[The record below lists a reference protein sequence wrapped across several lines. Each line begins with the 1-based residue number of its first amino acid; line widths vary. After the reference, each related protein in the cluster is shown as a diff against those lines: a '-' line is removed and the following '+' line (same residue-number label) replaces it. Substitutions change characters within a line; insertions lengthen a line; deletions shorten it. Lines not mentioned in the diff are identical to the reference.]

1 MLKKFR
7 KMLKKQEGFTL
18 VELMV
23 AVVILGIL
31 AGIGVTQYGRI
42 QRDAKIAAHNANV
55 RIITNAANMYIMMEG
70 TAPASVQDLADKSFL
85 QKPVP
90 KPPAGLDYDGF
101 DEPPTEYK
109 LDVTGPED
117 NEDGIWQVVVKPG
130 IISEPGNTSG
140 SGNTP
145 E

>member
-31 AGIGVTQYGRI
+31 AGIGVQQYGRI

-55 RIITNAANMYIMMEG
+55 RIITSAANMYIMMYGE
-70 TAPASVQDLADKSFL
+70 APTIDDLESGFL
-85 QKPVP
+85 QEIPT
-90 KPPAGLDYDGF
+90 PPEGLDYDDAG
-101 DEPPTEYK
+101 EPPYEYT
-109 LDVTGPED
+109 LTVTPPEG
-117 NEDGIWQVVVKPG
+117 NSDGIWQVEVKPG
-130 IISEPGNTSG
+130 IISE
-140 SGNTP
+140 
-145 E
+145 

>member
-31 AGIGVTQYGRI
+31 AGIGVQQYGRI

-55 RIITNAANMYIMMEG
+55 RIITNAANMYIMMHDEK
-70 TAPASVQDLADKSFL
+70 PASVEALAPEFL

-90 KPPAGLDYDGF
+90 KPPEGLNYGDVEEP
-101 DEPPTEYK
+101 DEYT
-109 LDVTGPED
+109 LSVTGPQE
-117 NEDGIWQVVVKPG
+117 NSDGTWQVVVTPG
-130 IISEPGNTSG
+130 IISE
-140 SGNTP
+140 
-145 E
+145 

>member
-31 AGIGVTQYGRI
+31 AGIGVQQYGRI

-55 RIITNAANMYIMMEG
+55 RIITNAANMYIMMYGE
-70 TAPASVQDLADKSFL
+70 APASVEALAPEFL

-90 KPPAGLDYDGF
+90 KPPAGLDYEDGV
-101 DEPPTEYK
+101 DSSKYT
-109 LDVTGPED
+109 LSVTGPQE
-117 NEDGIWQVVVKPG
+117 NSDGTWQVVVKPG
-130 IISEPGNTSG
+130 IISE
-140 SGNTP
+140 
-145 E
+145 

>member
-31 AGIGVTQYGRI
+31 AGIGVQQYGRI

-55 RIITNAANMYIMMEG
+55 RIITNAANMYIMMHGE
-70 TAPASVQDLADKSFL
+70 APESVDDLAPEFL
-85 QKPVP
+85 QEPVP
-90 KPPAGLDYDGF
+90 KPPEGLNYGDGV
-101 DEPPTEYK
+101 DSYTLSVTPPE
-109 LDVTGPED
+109 ED
-117 NEDGIWQVVVKPG
+117 SDGTWRVVVTPG
-130 IISEPGNTSG
+130 IISE
-140 SGNTP
+140 
-145 E
+145 

>member
-31 AGIGVTQYGRI
+31 AGIGVQQYGRI

-55 RIITNAANMYIMMEG
+55 RIITNAANMYIMMHEE
-70 TAPASVQDLADKSFL
+70 APGSVQDLVDKFFL
-85 QKPVP
+85 QEVP
-90 KPPAGLDYDGF
+90 KPPEGLPYGDVEDSSKYTLSVTAPGEEENDGS
-101 DEPPTEYK
+101 T
-109 LDVTGPED
+109 
-117 NEDGIWQVVVKPG
+117 WQVVVKPG
-130 IISEPGNTSG
+130 IISE
-140 SGNTP
+140 
-145 E
+145 

>member
-31 AGIGVTQYGRI
+31 AGIGVQQYGRI

-55 RIITNAANMYIMMEG
+55 RIITNAANMYIMMHDE
-70 TAPASVQDLADKSFL
+70 APASVQALADEGFL
-85 QKPVP
+85 QEPVP
-90 KPPAGLDYDGF
+90 TPPEGLDYKGF
-101 DEPPTEYK
+101 EEQPSAYTLSVTPPE
-109 LDVTGPED
+109 E
-117 NEDGIWQVVVKPG
+117 NDGIWQVDVTPG
-130 IISEPGNTSG
+130 IISE
-140 SGNTP
+140 
-145 E
+145 

>member
-31 AGIGVTQYGRI
+31 AGIGVQQYGRI

-55 RIITNAANMYIMMEG
+55 RIITNAANMYIMMHDE
-70 TAPASVQDLADKSFL
+70 APKSVDDLAPEFL

-90 KPPAGLDYDGF
+90 KPPAGLDYDDGV
-101 DEPPTEYK
+101 EPSKYT
-109 LDVTGPED
+109 LSVTGPQE
-117 NEDGIWQVVVKPG
+117 NSDGIWQVDVTPG
-130 IISEPGNTSG
+130 IISE
-140 SGNTP
+140 
-145 E
+145 

>member
-31 AGIGVTQYGRI
+31 AGIGVQQYGRI

-55 RIITNAANMYIMMEG
+55 RIITNAANMYIMMHDE
-70 TAPASVQDLADKSFL
+70 APGSVQDLVAKSFL
-85 QKPVP
+85 QEPVP
-90 KPPAGLDYDGF
+90 KPPEGLPYGDNVDSS
-101 DEPPTEYK
+101 EYT
-109 LDVTGPED
+109 LSVTAPQGND
-117 NEDGIWQVVVKPG
+117 DGIWQVVVTPG
-130 IISEPGNTSG
+130 II
-140 SGNTP
+140 P

>member
-31 AGIGVTQYGRI
+31 AGIGVQQYGRI

-55 RIITNAANMYIMMEG
+55 RIITNAANMYIMMYGE
-70 TAPASVQDLADKSFL
+70 APTIDDLESGFL
-85 QKPVP
+85 QEIPT
-90 KPPAGLDYDGF
+90 PPEGLDYDDAG
-101 DEPPTEYK
+101 EPPYEYT
-109 LDVTGPED
+109 LTVTPPEG
-117 NEDGIWQVVVKPG
+117 NSDGIWQVEVKPG
-130 IISEPGNTSG
+130 IISE
-140 SGNTP
+140 
-145 E
+145 

>member
-1 MLKKFR
+1 VLKKFR

-31 AGIGVTQYGRI
+31 AGVGVTQYGRI

-55 RIITNAANMYIMMEG
+55 RIITNAANMYIMMHDE
-70 TAPASVQDLADKSFL
+70 APGSVEALAPEFL
-85 QKPVP
+85 QEPVP
-90 KPPAGLDYDGF
+90 KPPAGLDYGE
-101 DEPPTEYK
+101 DEDSSEYT
-109 LDVTGPED
+109 LDVTAPEE
-117 NEDGIWQVVVKPG
+117 NDGSTWRVVVTPG
-130 IISEPGNTSG
+130 II
-140 SGNTP
+140 P

>member
-31 AGIGVTQYGRI
+31 AGIGVQQYGRI

-55 RIITNAANMYIMMEG
+55 RIITNAANMYIMMHGE
-70 TAPASVQDLADKSFL
+70 APESVEDLAEKSFL

-90 KPPAGLDYDGF
+90 KPPKGLDYG
-101 DEPPTEYK
+101 
-109 LDVTGPED
+109 DVASYTLSVTAPQG
-117 NEDGIWQVVVKPG
+117 NSDGIWQVDVTPG
-130 IISEPGNTSG
+130 IISE
-140 SGNTP
+140 
-145 E
+145 

>member
-31 AGIGVTQYGRI
+31 AGIGVQQYGRI

-55 RIITNAANMYIMMEG
+55 RIITNAANMYIMVYDE
-70 TAPASVQDLADKSFL
+70 APESIDALATEFL
-85 QKPVP
+85 QEVP
-90 KPPAGLDYDGF
+90 KPPAGLNYAGF
-101 DEPPTEYK
+101 NEPPTEYA
-109 LDVTGPED
+109 LDVTAPGEEE
-117 NEDGIWQVVVKPG
+117 NDGSTWQVVVKPG
-130 IISEPGNTSG
+130 IISE
-140 SGNTP
+140 
-145 E
+145 

>member
-31 AGIGVTQYGRI
+31 AGIGVQQYGRI

-70 TAPASVQDLADKSFL
+70 KDPEKVDDLKPGFL
-85 QKPVP
+85 QEIP
-90 KPPAGLDYDGF
+90 KPPEGLKYDDVEGS
-101 DEPPTEYK
+101 PSEYT
-109 LDVTGPED
+109 LSVTRPEEND
-117 NEDGIWQVVVKPG
+117 DGTWQVVVKPG
-130 IISEPGNTSG
+130 IISESGNTS
-140 SGNTP
+140 

>member
-31 AGIGVTQYGRI
+31 AGIGVQQYGRI

-55 RIITNAANMYIMMEG
+55 RIITNAANMYIMMHDE
-70 TAPASVQDLADKSFL
+70 APGSVQALADEGFL
-85 QKPVP
+85 QEPVP
-90 KPPAGLDYDGF
+90 KPPEGLEYDDVVG
-101 DEPPTEYK
+101 PPPYEYT
-109 LDVTGPED
+109 LDVTGPEE
-117 NEDGIWQVVVKPG
+117 NEDGIWQVVVTPG
-130 IISEPGNTSG
+130 IISE
-140 SGNTP
+140 
-145 E
+145 

>member
-31 AGIGVTQYGRI
+31 AGIGVQQYGRI

-70 TAPASVQDLADKSFL
+70 KDPVTVDDLKPGFL
-85 QKPVP
+85 QEIP
-90 KPPAGLDYDGF
+90 KPPEGLDYGEVEDSSKYTLSVTRPEENDDG
-101 DEPPTEYK
+101 T
-109 LDVTGPED
+109 
-117 NEDGIWQVVVKPG
+117 WQVVVTPG
-130 IISEPGNTSG
+130 IISE
-140 SGNTP
+140 
-145 E
+145 

>member
-31 AGIGVTQYGRI
+31 AGIGVQQYGRI

-55 RIITNAANMYIMMEG
+55 RIITNAANMYIMMYDE
-70 TAPASVQDLADKSFL
+70 APESVDDLAPEFL

-90 KPPAGLDYDGF
+90 KPPAGLDYEDGV
-101 DEPPTEYK
+101 DSSKYT
-109 LDVTGPED
+109 LSVTGPQE
-117 NEDGIWQVVVKPG
+117 NSDGTWQVVVTPG
-130 IISEPGNTSG
+130 II
-140 SGNTP
+140 P

>member
-31 AGIGVTQYGRI
+31 AGIGVQQYGRI

-55 RIITNAANMYIMMEG
+55 RIITNAANMYIMMRGE
-70 TAPASVQDLADKSFL
+70 TPASVEALAPEFL
-85 QKPVP
+85 QEPVP
-90 KPPAGLDYDGF
+90 KPPAGLNYKDVEGS
-101 DEPPTEYK
+101 PSGYK
-109 LDVTGPED
+109 LEVTGPKQ
-117 NEDGIWQVVVKPG
+117 NEDGIWQVVVTPG
-130 IISEPGNTSG
+130 IISE
-140 SGNTP
+140 
-145 E
+145 

>member
-31 AGIGVTQYGRI
+31 AGIGVQQYGRI

-55 RIITNAANMYIMMEG
+55 RIITNAANMYIMMHDE
-70 TAPASVQDLADKSFL
+70 APASVEALAPEFL
-85 QKPVP
+85 QEPVP
-90 KPPAGLDYDGF
+90 
-101 DEPPTEYK
+101 EPPEGLNYGDVEDSSKYT
-109 LDVTGPED
+109 LDVTAPEE
-117 NEDGIWQVVVKPG
+117 NDGSTWQVVVKPG
-130 IISEPGNTSG
+130 IISE
-140 SGNTP
+140 
-145 E
+145 

>member
-31 AGIGVTQYGRI
+31 AGIGVQQYGRI

-55 RIITNAANMYIMMEG
+55 RIITNAANMYIMMYDK
-70 TAPASVQDLADKSFL
+70 APESVNDLAPEFL
-85 QKPVP
+85 QEIPE
-90 KPPAGLDYDGF
+90 PPAGLDYG
-101 DEPPTEYK
+101 
-109 LDVTGPED
+109 DVDSYTLSVTSPQENG
-117 NEDGIWQVVVKPG
+117 GSTWQVVVTPG
-130 IISEPGNTSG
+130 IISESGNISEPGNIS
-140 SGNTP
+140 

>member
-31 AGIGVTQYGRI
+31 AGIGVQQYGRI

-55 RIITNAANMYIMMEG
+55 RIITNAANMYIMMRGE
-70 TAPASVQDLADKSFL
+70 TPASVEALAPEFL

-90 KPPAGLDYDGF
+90 TPPEGLNYG
-101 DEPPTEYK
+101 EGVNSSAYTLSVTPPE
-109 LDVTGPED
+109 E
-117 NEDGIWQVVVKPG
+117 NSDGIWRVVVTPG
-130 IISEPGNTSG
+130 IISE
-140 SGNTP
+140 
-145 E
+145 

>member
-55 RIITNAANMYIMMEG
+55 RIITNAANMYIMMHDE
-70 TAPASVQDLADKSFL
+70 APASVEALAEEFFL
-85 QKPVP
+85 QEPVP
-90 KPPAGLDYDGF
+90 KPPAGLDYD
-101 DEPPTEYK
+101 DDVDSSEYT
-109 LDVTGPED
+109 LYVTAPEE
-117 NEDGIWQVVVKPG
+117 NKDGIWQVVVTPG
-130 IISEPGNTSG
+130 IISE
-140 SGNTP
+140 
-145 E
+145 

>member
-31 AGIGVTQYGRI
+31 AGIGVQQYGRI

-70 TAPASVQDLADKSFL
+70 TAPETVEDLVPGFL
-85 QKPVP
+85 QEPVP
-90 KPPAGLDYDGF
+90 TPPKGLDYGDV
-101 DEPPTEYK
+101 DSYT
-109 LDVTGPED
+109 LDVTAPEE
-117 NEDGIWQVVVKPG
+117 NDGSTWQVVVTPG
-130 IISEPGNTSG
+130 IISE
-140 SGNTP
+140 
-145 E
+145 

>member
-70 TAPASVQDLADKSFL
+70 TAPETVEDLVSAGFL
-85 QKPVP
+85 QEPVP
-90 KPPAGLDYDGF
+90 
-101 DEPPTEYK
+101 EPPEGLKYD
-109 LDVTGPED
+109 DVVGSPSGYTLSVTRPEESD
-117 NEDGIWQVVVKPG
+117 DGTWQVVVKPG
-130 IISEPGNTSG
+130 IISKSG
-140 SGNTP
+140 SIS

>member
-31 AGIGVTQYGRI
+31 AGIGVQQYGRI

-55 RIITNAANMYIMMEG
+55 RIITNAANMYIMMHNEDPG
-70 TAPASVQDLADKSFL
+70 SVEALAEKSFL

-90 KPPAGLDYDGF
+90 KPPAGLDYGD
-101 DEPPTEYK
+101 
-109 LDVTGPED
+109 DVDSSKYTLSVTAPQG
-117 NEDGIWQVVVKPG
+117 NSDGIWQVVVTPG
-130 IISEPGNTSG
+130 IISESG
-140 SGNTP
+140 IIS